1 MATQVKS
8 STTPTP
14 VATDV
19 FNTPL
24 LKADAKLAALETKLA
39 NAVTK
44 AEREAI
50 QEQIDARRSEV
61 MQEQGFTNVG
71 WSTGGSFIPGAGQGT
86 GFEVLEPTGVPGIFT
101 KSSIGTDTSVD
112 PYGRTAV
119 GNTGNLKTFYD
130 ENGNQLSPE
139 EVAAT
144 PLGKAYAAKG
154 WDIGYGNGNI
164 GIDTPANDGTG
175 PLGNGGST
183 TTKSLVS
190 GTGSSTTGTT
200 LKSDAQIAADTATAK
215 ATADRQSAYDLL
227 YAEFSK
233 YGLEALVTP
242 LKGLITSGAS
252 PSEFTIKL
260 RETPAYQQRFAGNA
274 QRIANGL
281 AAIDEATYIA
291 KEDAYQNL
299 MRNYG
304 LPDTYWKKGPM
315 GTQEGFTKL
324 IANDVSA
331 VELENRLQTAQQRV
345 TKANPEVAYAL
356 KAFYPD
362 ITNGDILAYALD
374 PKNALD
380 AINRK
385 VTAAEIGGAALAQG
399 LTTSLGGAEG
409 LAAYGITKNQAE
421 QGYQTVAGILPRGSQ
436 LADIYG
442 QQPYNQAVAEAEV
455 FGTQGAA
462 EAKRRREKLVSLE
475 TAQFGGSSGVGA
487 LGRDKAIYGSTSGQT
502 GQF

>member
-1 MATQVKS
+1 MPVNTDLQSDEGGSLRPRSGVKSTATQAEVDAALAAAAADLEIDPNIPDKAAADLFA
-8 STTPTP
+8 PIGGGP
-14 VATDV
+14 VAGDPAV
-19 FNTPL
+19 
-24 LKADAKLAALETKLA
+24 AD
-39 NAVTK
+39 
-44 AEREAI
+44 
-50 QEQIDARRSEV
+50 QEYFIKG
-61 MQEQGFTNVG
+61 GFNVG
-71 WSTGGSFIPGAGQGT
+71 PLPPEYQGMFGKDESVIGWKLVTNPDGSKQIQVARPQGDVDGGLQFQTYGATFKQDANGKPIPGSVTGT
-86 GFEVLEPTGVPGIFT
+86 GNGTG
-101 KSSIGTDTSVD
+101 
-112 PYGRTAV
+112 
-119 GNTGNLKTFYD
+119 TGN
-130 ENGNQLSPE
+130 
-139 EVAAT
+139 
-144 PLGKAYAAKG
+144 
-154 WDIGYGNGNI
+154 
-164 GIDTPANDGTG
+164 
-175 PLGNGGST
+175 
-183 TTKSLVS
+183 
-190 GTGSSTTGTT
+190 TTGTIGAT
-200 LKSDAQIAADTATAK
+200 TPKTAEQLAADAAVAK
-215 ATADRQSAYDLL
+215 ATGERQSAYDLL
-227 YAEFSK
+227 YSEFSK

-274 QRIANGL
+274 QRVANGL

-304 LPDTYWKKGPM
+304 LPESYWKTGPM

-331 VELENRLQTAQQRV
+331 NELENRLQTAQQRV

-385 VTAAEIGGAALAQG
+385 VTAAEIGGAALSQG

-409 LAAYGITKNQAE
+409 LAAYGITKDQAQ

-442 QQPYNQAVAEAEV
+442 QTPYTQGTAEAEV

-462 EAKRRREKLVSLE
+462 EAKKRREKLVSLE

>member
-1 MATQVKS
+1 MADEKLIGPQPIIGAGDSPDTVGGNAPTTEYAPINEAANLAIYGYNPATGKAF
-8 STTPTP
+8 TPTES
-14 VATDV
+14 
-19 FNTPL
+19 
-24 LKADAKLAALETKLA
+24 AAVNGGWNPWA
-39 NAVTK
+39 G
-44 AEREAI
+44 AI
-50 QEQIDARRSEV
+50 GYQ
-61 MQEQGFTNVG
+61 
-71 WSTGGSFIPGAGQGT
+71 
-86 GFEVLEPTGVPGIFT
+86 
-101 KSSIGTDTSVD
+101 VD
-112 PYGRTAV
+112 PR
-119 GNTGNLKTFYD
+119 TGNLNVLKSDGSVMTTGATYKTTSAGGIVPNTDSNWTAFRYD
-130 ENGNQLSPE
+130 DLGRPINAQGQPITDEDIRQYNTLVAVDPE
-139 EVAAT
+139 KAKEFAQGKGIAVADGQ
-144 PLGKAYAAKG
+144 PLVGSGVKQ
-154 WDIGYGNGNI
+154 
-164 GIDTPANDGTG
+164 
-175 PLGNGGST
+175 GST
-183 TTKSLVS
+183 
-190 GTGSSTTGTT
+190 SSAFTTGTSGNG
-200 LKSDAQIAADTATAK
+200 LKTEAQIAADTASAK
-215 ATADRQSAYDLL
+215 AQGERQSAYDLL
-227 YAEFSK
+227 YSEFQK
-233 YGLEALVTP
+233 YGLESLVTP

-274 QRIANGL
+274 QRVANGL

-345 TKANPEVAYAL
+345 VNANPEVAYTL

-399 LTTSLGGAEG
+399 LSTTLGGAEG

-421 QGYQTVAGILPRGSQ
+421 QGYQTVAGLLPRATQ

-442 QQPYNQAVAEAEV
+442 QQPYNQATAEAEV

-475 TAQFGGSSGVGA
+475 TAKFGGSSGVGA
-487 LGRDKAIYGSTSGQT
+487 LGRDKAIYGATQGQT